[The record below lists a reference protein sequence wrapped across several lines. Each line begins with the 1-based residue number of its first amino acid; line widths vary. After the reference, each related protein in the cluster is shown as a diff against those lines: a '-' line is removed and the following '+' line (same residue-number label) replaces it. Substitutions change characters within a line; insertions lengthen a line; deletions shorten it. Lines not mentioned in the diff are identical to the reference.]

1 MIDDDLLQLSL
12 SGAIGGISDTL
23 RALEKARIAC
33 RVPHDVVDRLV
44 SDPLPS
50 WDEARLLTARL
61 AEQDLSPDDL
71 DRLRVRAVRLEQLG
85 AEPGRHRGPLYTL
98 LRRFLELLPREDRVP
113 RLLSYLNSPRPQQ
126 RAMACGALRDESL
139 TREEVAAI
147 CSAVRTGQ
155 DGLTL
160 VLAARHAT
168 RLSTE
173 NAIDLVLP
181 RLDSAYWRSRVVEE
195 LLPRDDV
202 DVAALARAWPLPV
215 LWASARR
222 QWRQY
227 LPVVASMLPT
237 VEEDWH
243 TLPIVA
249 WALGKLGAAR
259 ELEELDRRMRSR
271 REWKIYHEFISSA
284 AVGAEAARDPDS
296 AAAVPTT
303 ENPEGRL

>member
-1 MIDDDLLQLSL
+1 
-12 SGAIGGISDTL
+12 
-23 RALEKARIAC
+23 
-33 RVPHDVVDRLV
+33 
-44 SDPLPS
+44 
-50 WDEARLLTARL
+50 
-61 AEQDLSPDDL
+61 
-71 DRLRVRAVRLEQLG
+71 
-85 AEPGRHRGPLYTL
+85 
-98 LRRFLELLPREDRVP
+98 
-113 RLLSYLNSPRPQQ
+113 
-126 RAMACGALRDESL
+126 MACGALRDESL